1 MIKNVVFDI
10 DGTLIDTERAY
21 MDALLD
27 VLNQQHGWAYTY
39 DQVVTIYG
47 IPGYDGLV
55 QLGFAEKDV
64 PGLLDEWHQT
74 FTKYKELVQVFPGI
88 INTLKTLQE
97 YDVAIGVVTS
107 KNQYDMSVDFKS
119 RGLND
124 YFTQIVTAD
133 DTAKHKPNPEPM
145 LKMLAKSQIPA
156 HETLYIGDTAYD
168 MQCAHGA
175 GVKFALASWG
185 AHDHG
190 QFQEM
195 DYFLSRPAEIID
207 LVR

>member
-21 MDALLD
+21 MEALLD
-27 VLNQQHGWAYTY
+27 VLNQQHGWDHTY
-39 DQVVTIYG
+39 EQVVTIYG
-47 IPGYDGLV
+47 IPGYDGLI
-55 QLGFAEKDV
+55 QLGFPEKDV
-64 PGLLDEWHQT
+64 AGLLDEWHQT
-74 FTKYKELVQVFPGI
+74 FNDYKHLVQIFPGI

-97 YDVAIGVVTS
+97 YPVEIGVVTS
-107 KNQYDMSVDFKS
+107 KNEYDMTNDFKA
-119 RGLND
+119 RGLET
-124 YFTQIVTAD
+124 YFTNIVTAD
-133 DTAKHKPNPEPM
+133 DTEKHKPNPEPL
-145 LKMLAKSQIPA
+145 LKMIERSQIPA
-156 HETLYIGDTAYD
+156 EETLYIGDTAYD
-168 MQCAHGA
+168 MQCAHRAGA
-175 GVKFALASWG
+175 KFALASWG